1 MELDFVAETGGGP
14 VIMEVGSGKPRASPP
29 LLRAS
34 AVFAN
39 AGMIKS
45 EEGNV
50 LSDGEAD
57 RYPLFASGSFSETA
71 RPPFISFRMPRGPYA
86 RYRARGS

>member
-1 MELDFVAETGGGP
+1 MELDFVAETGVGP
-14 VIMEVGSGKPRASPP
+14 VIMGVGSGKPRASPS

-50 LSDGEAD
+50 FSDGEAD